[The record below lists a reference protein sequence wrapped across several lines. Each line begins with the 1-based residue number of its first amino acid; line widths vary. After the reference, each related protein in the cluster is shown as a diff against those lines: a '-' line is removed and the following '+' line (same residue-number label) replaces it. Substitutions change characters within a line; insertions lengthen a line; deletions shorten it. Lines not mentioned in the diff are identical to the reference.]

1 MVIATPVTSLLR
13 RPINDVCIGEQCSY
27 ALWQQ
32 GKALGRADP
41 VLSAQKMRRAHDIDW
56 NSLRAPTMA
65 VEMIRDFA
73 KDNAVPLIDVEALLN
88 REPGLNVPQDRL
100 FMDLVHFDQ
109 NGHQVVG
116 ELFAQQFKSLS
127 LIP

>member
-13 RPINDVCIGEQCSY
+13 RPINDVCIAKQCSHD
-27 ALWQQ
+27 LWQQ

-41 VLSAQKMRRAHDIDW
+41 VLSAQKMRKAHDIDW
-56 NSLRAPTMA
+56 NSLRAPTIA
-65 VEMIRDFA
+65 VDMIRDFA
-73 KDNAVPLIDVEALLN
+73 RENSVPLIDVEAQLN

-116 ELFAQQFKSLS
+116 ELIAQQFKALN
-127 LIP
+127 LIQ